1 MSAGEIIIGLINAGV
16 LAYVIF
22 YLQKMHRKQVDA
34 LKEQSQALKEK
45 NSMLEVLST
54 TRLYDDLKAKKEYY
68 EGKIREIEE
77 KGLAKEEELKVK
89 LENVMKEKTELVEF
103 VKSKYGVDLSE
114 KESVVKYASKVEG
127 LAMITQ
133 MKLGQ
138 LMAEYMRSQALG
150 LLKAA
155 VGLPEAKE
163 QKENAQEDKQPGETK
178 DGNEAQPNK

>member
-1 MSAGEIIIGLINAGV
+1 MSTGEVIIALINAGV
-16 LAYVIF
+16 LGYVIF
-22 YLQKMHRKQVDA
+22 YLQKMHGKQIDA
-34 LKEQSQALKEK
+34 LKEQNQALKEK

-54 TRLYDDLKAKKEYY
+54 TRLYDDLKAKTEYY

-77 KGLAKEEELKVK
+77 KGLAKEEELNVK
-89 LENVMKEKTELVEF
+89 LENVTKEKTELVEF
-103 VKSKYGVDLSE
+103 AKSKYGVDLSE

-127 LAMITQ
+127 LALVSQ

-155 VGLPEAKE
+155 VGLPEAKDE
-163 QKENAQEDKQPGETK
+163 QDNAQDDKQPGETK
-178 DGNEAQPNK
+178 EGDELQPNK